1 MKSFEIQLHRG
12 GTWKT
17 DSIYDDRA
25 FAEMKAHRVEESPR
39 YGNLQII
46 EEIYDEKTEK
56 TKLRSIYRDKGFQ
69 ETNAKK
75 AETARAKDDNIL
87 NHSKREREYK
97 TKRQSKQKPAT
108 NVPKFVI
115 NLTLIGLLGLG
126 GMVALQF
133 FSAMN

>member
-17 DSIYDDRA
+17 DSIYDDRGL
-25 FAEMKAHRVEESPR
+25 AEMEARRLEESPR
-39 YGNLQII
+39 YGNLRII

-56 TKLRSIYRDKGFQ
+56 TKLRTIYRDKGFQ
-69 ETNAKK
+69 EKIAKK
-75 AETARAKDDNIL
+75 AETARAKDHNIL

-108 NVPKFVI
+108 NVPKIVI

-133 FSAMN
+133 LSAMN